1 MLQVTTVTFSN
12 FRNRMPP
19 KPFQFLHFPR
29 RTQPRCQTNPKSF
42 SPCGNSREFN
52 FLNART
58 PRKQILQF
66 LALSLSLSKTQE
78 RKKERKAKP
87 GPSMADKKE
96 SKPYGEE
103 ETKIPVFTVLKNG
116 AILKNIFIVN
126 NHPCP
131 PPPPSPPSISQNPD
145 QAHEEILTVGRHP
158 DCNITLT
165 HPSISRFHLQIHSNP
180 SKQHLSVVDLSSGES
195 FFLIFNLFLWF
206 EILGF
211 SSSSFNKNH
220 QNHVGFLVL
229 YSARDL
235 GFGEEGRARDAR
247 GAEGGR

>member
-1 MLQVTTVTFSN
+1 L
-12 FRNRMPP
+12 
-19 KPFQFLHFPR
+19 LFP
-29 RTQPRCQTNPKSF
+29 
-42 SPCGNSREFN
+42 
-52 FLNART
+52 
-58 PRKQILQF
+58 
-66 LALSLSLSKTQE
+66 SLSKTQE

-96 SKPYGEE
+96 SKPHGEE

-126 NHPCP
+126 NHPSPSP
-131 PPPPSPPSISQNPD
+131 PPSPSPSPPSISQNQD

-195 FFLIFNLFLWF
+195 FCLIFNFFFGLRFWVSL
-206 EILGF
+206 LLL
-211 SSSSFNKNH
+211 
-220 QNHVGFLVL
+220 LVL
-229 YSARDL
+229 LLIRTTKIMLVS
-235 GFGEEGRARDAR
+235 
-247 GAEGGR
+247 